1 MIAYLFDL
9 DGTLLR
15 AGGVGARSLATVFAA
30 RHGVADA
37 ARGIRFHGRTD
48 RMIVGDMFR
57 GALGR
62 EGTADEVDAIL
73 ADYLLELERALPTYD
88 GFRVLPDADD
98 VLRWLALQPGVRIG
112 VATGNVAGGA
122 RLKLARAGLEHH
134 FGFGGYGCDSP
145 VRAELVACAARRAG
159 AGAGDTVVVVGD
171 TVLDVEAARANH
183 ALCVAVA
190 TGGDD
195 RATLE
200 ASGADVVM
208 DRLGELPA
216 WHQARFGAA

>member
-15 AGGVGARSLATVFAA
+15 AGGAGARALAAVFAA
-30 RHGVADA
+30 RHGVTDA
-37 ARGIRFHGRTD
+37 ARGVRFHGRTD
-48 RMIVGDMFR
+48 RMIVRDMYR

-62 EGTADEVDAIL
+62 DGTDAEVDAIL
-73 ADYLLELERALPTYD
+73 ADYLRELERTLPAWD

-98 VLRWLALQPGVRIG
+98 VLGWLAAQPDVKLG
-112 VATGNVAGGA
+112 VATGNVAAGA

-134 FGFGGYGCDSP
+134 FGFGGYGCDSS
-145 VRAELVACAARRAG
+145 VRAELVARAAERAG
-159 AGAGDTVVVVGD
+159 VGAGDTVVVVGD
-171 TVLDVEAARANH
+171 TVFDVEAARANG
-183 ALCVAVA
+183 AICVAVA

-200 ASGADVVM
+200 ASGADVVL

-216 WHQARFGAA
+216 WHQARFGG

>member
-15 AGGVGARSLATVFAA
+15 AGGVGARALARVFAA
-30 RHGVADA
+30 RHGVDGSTQ
-37 ARGIRFHGRTD
+37 GIRFHGRTD
-48 RMIVGDMFR
+48 RNIVSDMFR

-62 EGTADEVDAIL
+62 DGTADEIDAII
-73 ADYLLELERALPTYD
+73 ADYLLELERTLPAYES
-88 GFRVLPDADD
+88 FRVLPDADAT
-98 VLRWLALQPGVRIG
+98 LRWLAAQPDVKLG

-159 AGAGDTVVVVGD
+159 VQPGDTVVVVGD

-183 ALCVAVA
+183 ARCVAVA

-200 ASGADVVM
+200 ASGPDVVL
-208 DRLGELPA
+208 DGLGELPA
-216 WHQARFGAA
+216 WHAATFAR